1 MRPSLGALLKVLGRG
16 ASVQEVVE
24 SDGVVDGSQS
34 LPPPLLRAPLSVV
47 APASVIASRS
57 EAIWGCGGALAPASE
72 SVVSD
77 VAYTIPLAPFLE
89 GGGQIIMT
97 PPDPCQRGCAP
108 LDSPCGGRAASHN
121 APRYGRRPSTWQ
133 SRSARAG
140 LGTAGV
146 VARGQIMPRVHGDLP
161 VRKAPAAGQLGVP
174 LQCAAL
180 VERHRASPRGGAV
193 CSVVQVGGLAIA

>member
-1 MRPSLGALLKVLGRG
+1 MALLKVLGRG
-16 ASVQEVVE
+16 ASVQEVVG

-34 LPPPLLRAPLSVV
+34 LPAPLLRAPLSVV
-47 APASVIASRS
+47 APASRHCEPQRSNLGLRRCVGSRFG
-57 EAIWGCGGALAPASE
+57 ECCLRCGLHHPPGPLPGRKGEDNNDLWG
-72 SVVSD
+72 
-77 VAYTIPLAPFLE
+77 
-89 GGGQIIMT
+89 T

-133 SRSARAG
+133 SRSARTG
-140 LGTAGV
+140 LGTPGVIAG
-146 VARGQIMPRVHGDLP
+146 GQIMPRVHGDLP

-180 VERHRASPRGGAV
+180 VERPSASPRGGAG